1 VYRGAHLRHR
11 NIVEL
16 RASRVHVAADAPFP
30 VEADG
35 ELLGTTPASFGI
47 IPGVIR
53 LKV

>member
-1 VYRGAHLRHR
+1 V
-11 NIVEL
+11 
-16 RASRVHVAADAPFP
+16 DAGRPFP

-35 ELLGTTPASFGI
+35 EIVGTTPVSFGI

>member
-1 VYRGAHLRHR
+1 VYKGSHQPHR
-11 NIVEL
+11 NLAEL
-16 RASRVHVAADAPFP
+16 RAGRLSVEAEPCFP

-47 IPGVIR
+47 IPGAIR